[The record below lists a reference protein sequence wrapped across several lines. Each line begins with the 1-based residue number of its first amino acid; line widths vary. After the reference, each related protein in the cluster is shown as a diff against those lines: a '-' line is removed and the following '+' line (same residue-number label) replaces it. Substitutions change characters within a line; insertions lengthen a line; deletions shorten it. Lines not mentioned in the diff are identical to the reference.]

1 MLLPKCRASNQNQDV
16 ISIRCQSGVKHEKN
30 PSALFQVLLLW
41 FFYVN
46 MLSTLAKSASLT
58 AATLVLLATAMLA
71 QISACARCLLLWFL
85 KALCSRAIFPLLG
98 TIKMKTDSCE
108 KASDRG
114 GFYKA
119 DVRLKISVIQPSR
132 RVNRSVKHTHK
143 HTWGYTPVTTLLEK
157 PQKNMSCRHG
167 GETCPQPCVSVS
179 L

>member
-1 MLLPKCRASNQNQDV
+1 MRKILQLCFRFF
-16 ISIRCQSGVKHEKN
+16 CCC
-30 PSALFQVLLLW
+30 

-58 AATLVLLATAMLA
+58 ASTLVLLATAMLA

-85 KALCSRAIFPLLG
+85 KALCSKAIFPLLG

-108 KASDRG
+108 KASDRS

-143 HTWGYTPVTTLLEK
+143 HTRGYTPVTTLLEK